1 MTLFPCT
8 AKVTESNIFFENFG
22 EFYQNSFSVMN
33 GK

>member
-8 AKVTESNIFFENFG
+8 AKVTESNIFLKNFG